1 MDLLMVYRNNQILE
15 DKCNTKGELLF
26 FLGQGEVR
34 VRPKRQWKNASL
46 NKSIN
51 ACILEEYI

>member
-1 MDLLMVYRNNQILE
+1 MVYRNNQILE